1 MPSLFPFLL
10 LNLLA
15 CDSAKWLILL
25 QTEARTI
32 NSLSKLT
39 KAVHVH
45 GIMATNLKPTPLNE
59 IIIHY
64 LF

>member
-1 MPSLFPFLL
+1 MALTSRQQLLVLVKRLHNALSLSPFLL

-15 CDSAKWLILL
+15 SGSAKWLILL

-39 KAVHVH
+39 KA
-45 GIMATNLKPTPLNE
+45 L
-59 IIIHY
+59 
-64 LF
+64 